1 MMNLRMTRIFF
12 AGLLAGSS
20 SVASAQTLQEAIRLT
35 DNEQFERAT
44 VAFRSLLA
52 ASPNDGQAWFFMGE
66 NYWSNGRTDSAA
78 TCYATGAR
86 LNPIFPLNHAGL
98 GKIQMAHGKRA
109 DADVLF
115 QTAIAAATN
124 KTNKHTKSVQAMT
137 YREVAEGLG
146 SGPNAD
152 ITAALA
158 EIEKAI
164 ALDPNDAE
172 TYVLK
177 GDLLVDRGSF
187 DASDALAA
195 YKKAG
200 ELAPNAARPIAR
212 KAVMYYRAKNY
223 EAALAEFDRAI
234 NVDGSF
240 APAYKGRAET
250 HFKLKSPDKA
260 TADYDKYL
268 DLNKGSISARIRY
281 VEFLYLTEKYTEAL
295 EEIATLQGAGVT
307 DAQLKRIEGY
317 SLTEKGDFANALERM
332 KEYFA
337 AQPQEKVISN
347 DYEIMGRIYSGLAKE
362 NSIPPPP
369 PIPPV
374 PGSASAS
381 ALPADGPNLDSL
393 AAEYYLKAARMDRTR
408 HGLFIEA
415 GKSFTKGKLHA
426 QAAMAYREKIL
437 QGRPEVNDYYYLG
450 GAANKAK
457 MFNLADS
464 AWAIYVERQPGVH
477 QGYLGRARANVGI
490 DSTKITWQ
498 AKPFYEE
505 VVRRIKPEDQQK
517 YKVDLEEAY
526 FYLGFYHYA
535 AKDNGTAKCWFDKLA
550 TLNAGTSNTKTGT
563 DMLLTL
569 KDTPA
574 KDCTLPIQ

>member
-1 MMNLRMTRIFF
+1 MKRTFF

-20 SVASAQTLQEAIRLT
+20 LMASAQSLQEAIRLT

-44 VAFRSLLA
+44 VAFRSLIT

-78 TCYATGAR
+78 NCYATGAR
-86 LNPIFPLNHAGL
+86 LNPVFPLNHAGL
-98 GKIQMAHGKRA
+98 GKIQMAQGKRA
-109 DADVLF
+109 EADALF
-115 QTAIAAATN
+115 LTATTAATS
-124 KTNKHTKSVQAMT
+124 KANKHTKTVQAMT

-152 ITAALA
+152 IPAALA
-158 EIEKAI
+158 EIEKAV

-177 GDLLVDRGSF
+177 GDLLVARGDF
-187 DASDALAA
+187 DNSPALNA

-212 KAVMYYRAKNY
+212 KAVMYYRAMNY

-234 NVDGSF
+234 SVDGSF

-260 TADYDKYL
+260 TADYNKYL
-268 DLNKGSISARIRY
+268 DLNKGSVSARIRY
-281 VEFLYLTEKYTEAL
+281 VEFLYVTEKYTEAL
-295 EEIATLQGAGVT
+295 DEIAKLRGTGVQ
-307 DAQLKRIEGY
+307 DNQLKRIEGY
-317 SLTEKGDFANALERM
+317 SLAEKGDFANALERM

-362 NSIPPPP
+362 TSIPPPP
-369 PIPPV
+369 PVPPV
-374 PGSASAS
+374 PGSQTIPSG
-381 ALPADGPNLDSL
+381 DPNLDSL

-408 HGLFIEA
+408 HALFIEA
-415 GKSFTKGKLHA
+415 GKAFTKAKLHK
-426 QAAMAYREKIL
+426 QAAEAYREKIL

-464 AWAIYVERQPGVH
+464 AWTVYVERQPSVH
-477 QGYLGRARANVGI
+477 QGYLGRARANAGI
-490 DSTKITWQ
+490 DSTKTTWQ

-505 VVRRIKPEDQQK
+505 VVRKIKPEDQQK

-526 FYLGFYHYA
+526 FYLGFYYYSS
-535 AKDNGTAKCWFDKLA
+535 AKDNGSAKCWFDKLA

-563 DMLLTL
+563 DMLLNL
-569 KDTPA
+569 KDTTA